1 MTRFQKFK
9 KPFKAMSL
17 MSVLFFLFVNCSSHK
32 LGSVLNSDAKNQT
45 ITSTPENQTTRTPVA
60 PTPSPTPTPTT
71 DVTPNPQPDIT
82 PTPNPV
88 PTPTPTPTP
97 NNSTNCQKAKNFISL
112 HQQPVQ
118 NLIGYKNQNTPQ
130 RAASGIWLSIPG
142 YSTYSEYKVYIPK
155 GTTYFALTGNQ
166 PQSVDYAVA
175 AKFESIPNR
184 TQPLS
189 DEEYNT
195 AISQTNETEQ
205 FNKLMAGEEVVFV
218 HNHGGNI
225 SLSGTARL
233 YSSNL
238 QRGGWLYIRVLNGS
252 SIYLLAAVNEVEIN
266 VYTQK
271 YNSLTF
277 DSSGDP
283 VDTMCLN

>member
-1 MTRFQKFK
+1 MTWFQKFK
-9 KPFKAMSL
+9 KRFKAVSL
-17 MSVLFFLFVNCSSHK
+17 MSILFFLFVNCSSHK
-32 LGSVLNSDAKNQT
+32 LGSVLNSDTKNQT
-45 ITSTPENQTTRTPVA
+45 NTSTTDNQVTRTPVV
-60 PTPSPTPTPTT
+60 PTPTPTPAT
-71 DVTPNPQPDIT
+71 DVTPNPQPDIN

-88 PTPTPTPTP
+88 PTPNP
-97 NNSTNCQKAKNFISL
+97 NNSTNCQKAKSFISL

-142 YSTYSEYKVYIPK
+142 YSTYSEFKVYIPK
-155 GTTYFALTGNQ
+155 GTTYFAITGNQ
-166 PQSVDYAVA
+166 PQSVDYAVVS
-175 AKFESIPNR
+175 KFESIPNR

-205 FNKLMAGEEVVFV
+205 FAKLMAGEEVVFV
-218 HNHGGNI
+218 HNHGGNL

-233 YSSNL
+233 YSSHL
-238 QRGGWLYIRVLNGS
+238 QSGGWLYIRVLNGS
-252 SIYLLAAVNEVEIN
+252 SIYLLAAVNEVN
-266 VYTQK
+266 MSAYTQS

-283 VDTMCLN
+283 VDTMCF